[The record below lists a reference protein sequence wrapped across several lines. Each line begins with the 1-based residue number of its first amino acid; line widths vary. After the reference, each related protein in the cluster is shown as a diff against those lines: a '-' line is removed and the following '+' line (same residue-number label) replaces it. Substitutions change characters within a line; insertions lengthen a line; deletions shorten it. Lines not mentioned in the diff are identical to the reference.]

1 MEKVVETGGLTIN
14 IHQPSGF
21 NGDGVYWVFVG
32 YTMVTFWS
40 FLNVFNG
47 RLRTSGWFLRIYDD
61 ASLFVIF
68 HTTVLDY
75 QSLSMGTLKTHGEKT
90 CLTML
95 DTFKSLKASYDCE
108 DLKQRRPSC
117 PRTAKRAGHG
127 PMAGI
132 QHAWP
137 WPNGS
142 KTWHNVVTR
151 MSVVSHPPFP
161 PDHPTPT
168 AG

>member
-1 MEKVVETGGLTIN
+1 MVMGFTGFSWDIRWL
-14 IHQPSGF
+14 PSGHALTF
-21 NGDGVYWVFVG
+21 LMEDCELLDG
-32 YTMVTFWS
+32 
-40 FLNVFNG
+40 
-47 RLRTSGWFLRIYDD
+47 FLRIYDD

-161 PDHPTPT
+161 PDHPTLT